1 MFTLHFKVLTV
12 ISQPNGINVMSNMK
26 KKDDG
31 KIRDVDIRL
40 KFIERNIKFF
50 EQPGFE
56 FVNEFGINST
66 NVVDLAAFDFNHMNG
81 EKADPIFYGFEIKS
95 EMDNTK
101 RLEGQL
107 NAYITFFQI
116 IYVIVHEKL
125 THEVIELIDS
135 HKQFSKVGIIEV
147 DSNLNFKQIRQA
159 KRYKPFYTLFINN
172 LDLEEIRLLAANHN
186 LPLDGSKQV
195 LLSKVRRYVTLD
207 EVFDGIKNK
216 LYKYFVWKCPKCNSK
231 LYYNQSG
238 RAGKQHICYKCGFKA
253 SYF

>member
-1 MFTLHFKVLTV
+1 MA
-12 ISQPNGINVMSNMK
+12 NMK
-26 KKDDG
+26 LRKDDG

-66 NVVDLAAFDFNHMNG
+66 NIVDLAAFDFNHKTG
-81 EKADPIFYGFEIKS
+81 GKEDPIFYGFEIKS
-95 EMDNTK
+95 ETDNTK
-101 RLEGQL
+101 RLEAQL

-116 IYVIVHEKL
+116 IYVIVHCKL
-125 THEVIELIDS
+125 THEVEEMIDT

-147 DSNLNFKQIRQA
+147 DNDLNFTQIRQA
-159 KRYKPFYTLFINN
+159 KRYKPFYTLFIQN
-172 LDLEEIRLLAANHN
+172 LDLEEIRLLASAHN

-207 EVFDGIKNK
+207 EVFEGIKNK
-216 LYKYFVWKCPKCNSK
+216 LYKYFVWKCPKCGSK
-231 LYYNQSG
+231 LYYNQNNRG
-238 RAGKQHICYKCGFKA
+238 GKVHICYKCGTKA
-253 SYF
+253 YF